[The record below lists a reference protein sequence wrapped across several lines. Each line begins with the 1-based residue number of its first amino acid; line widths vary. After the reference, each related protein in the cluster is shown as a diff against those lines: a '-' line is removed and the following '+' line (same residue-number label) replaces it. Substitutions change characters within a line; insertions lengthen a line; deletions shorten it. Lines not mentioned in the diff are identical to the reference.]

1 MKIYPSILVCVT
13 QQRDCERLIHAA
25 TRLLA
30 DNGTLAVLHVADRP
44 FNFFE
49 NIREGETLEYLFGIA
64 KSVGAELTI
73 INAAQ
78 IPETIAQFAE
88 HHQISCILLG
98 SPRKDSNHHFEER
111 LQKLLHNSGIRVE
124 TVFSGS

>member
-13 QQRDCERLIHAA
+13 QQRGCERLIHAA

-30 DNGTLAVLHVADRP
+30 DNGTLQVLHVADRP
-44 FNFFE
+44 FNFYE
-49 NIREGETLEYLFGIA
+49 NIREGETLEYLFDTA

-73 INAAQ
+73 INATQ

-88 HHQISCILLG
+88 HRQISCILLG
-98 SPRKDSNHHFEER
+98 APRKDSNHHFEER
-111 LQKLLHNSGIRVE
+111 LQELLHNSDIQVE
-124 TVFSGS
+124 TVF